1 MANVKKYILTAVTLG
16 LIAMA
21 SGALIGATNLV
32 TADRIAENEVKKI
45 NASFVEIYGEGASG
59 KENESFNYNEYTYL
73 KSQYDIVNANG
84 DSIGMAY
91 RTLGSNAYGK
101 ISLIVGFVNGSG
113 FRYVYYGISVVINEQ
128 SFATTLEENYFVPV
142 KNNERDIEDVKCG
155 ATYGATLVKDMIN
168 EAKEA
173 AK

>member
-1 MANVKKYILTAVTLG
+1 MANVKKYVLTAVTLG

-21 SGALIGATNLV
+21 SGALIGATNLI

-45 NASFVEIYGEGASG
+45 NASFVEIYGEGVTG
-59 KENESFNYNEYTYL
+59 TENESFNFNEYTYL
-73 KSQYDIVNANG
+73 KSQYEIFSSDGA
-84 DSIGMAY
+84 SIGMAY

-113 FRYVYYGISVVINEQ
+113 YRYVYYGISVVINEQ
-128 SFATTLEENYFVPV
+128 SFATTLEDNYLTPI
-142 KNNERDIEDVKCG
+142 KNGEEVDVKCG
-155 ATYGATLVKDMIN
+155 ATYGATLVNEMIL
-168 EAKEA
+168 EAKKA